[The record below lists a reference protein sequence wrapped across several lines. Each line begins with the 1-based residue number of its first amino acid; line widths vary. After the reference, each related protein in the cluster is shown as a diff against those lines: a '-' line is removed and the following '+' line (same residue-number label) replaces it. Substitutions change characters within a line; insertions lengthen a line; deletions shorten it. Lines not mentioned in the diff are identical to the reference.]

1 MTKVSYNP
9 RTARTLYNEKDVL
22 GVKHNTEKRAE
33 KSRILVEVQIIRFT
47 REK

>member
-22 GVKHNTEKRAE
+22 GVKHDTEKHAE
-33 KSRILVEVQIIRFT
+33 ESRIVVKMQIIHFT